1 MFMNNSFDSG
11 IKKKDMSLIPDKY
24 LLNNLPC
31 ERHIDL
37 KSVSEDS
44 EDHGFFF
51 FFDKPPPRP
60 MWDLSPLTRD
70 LTHAPCSG
78 NVGCQGSPVRTVFLR
93 NSC

>member
-51 FFDKPPPRP
+51 FF
-60 MWDLSPLTRD
+60 
-70 LTHAPCSG
+70 
-78 NVGCQGSPVRTVFLR
+78 
-93 NSC
+93 

>member
-1 MFMNNSFDSG
+1 MFMNNSFHSG
-11 IKKKDMSLIPDKY
+11 IKKKYMSLIPDKY

-51 FFDKPPPRP
+51 F
-60 MWDLSPLTRD
+60 LTNPLPV
-70 LTHAPCSG
+70 PCG
-78 NVGCQGSPVRTVFLR
+78 ILVL
-93 NSC
+93 